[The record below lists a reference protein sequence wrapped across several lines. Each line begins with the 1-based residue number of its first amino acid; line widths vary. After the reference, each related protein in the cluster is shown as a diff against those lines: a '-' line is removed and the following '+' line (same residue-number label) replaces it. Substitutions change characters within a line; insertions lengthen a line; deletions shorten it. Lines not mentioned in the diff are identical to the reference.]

1 MSQIRAVRREEPLC
15 EGVVRFSV
23 GRRGSG
29 TGAGCVALHALA
41 NPFKVEPYGPYELG
55 EALLCYR
62 DYLQEKIAAK
72 DADVCRALNTVWLAA
87 KRGEVELECF
97 CKPLPCH
104 ADVIIEIVETATR

>member
-1 MSQIRAVRREEPLC
+1 MNHMRAVRRGEPLRD
-15 EGVVRFSV
+15 GVVRFSV
-23 GRRGSG
+23 GRKGSG

-41 NPFKVEPYGPYELG
+41 NPFKVEPYGPHERE

-62 DYLQEKIAAK
+62 DYLQEKFAAK
-72 DADVCRALNTVWLAA
+72 DADVCRALNTVWRAA

-104 ADVIIEIVETATR
+104 ADVIIEIVESVTR

>member
-1 MSQIRAVRREEPLC
+1 MR

-41 NPFKVEPYGPYELG
+41 NPFKVKPHGPHERE
-55 EALLCYR
+55 EALLRYR
-62 DYLQEKIAAK
+62 DHLREKIAAK
-72 DADVCRALNTVWLAA
+72 DADVCRALNAVWRAA

-104 ADVIIEIVETATR
+104 ADVIIEIVATATP

>member
-1 MSQIRAVRREEPLC
+1 MNQIKAVKRGEALRV
-15 EGVVRFSV
+15 GVVRFSV

-41 NPFKVEPYGPYELG
+41 NPFKVEPYGPHERG
-55 EALLCYR
+55 EALLRYR
-62 DYLQEKIAAK
+62 DYLQEKIAVK

-87 KRGEVELECF
+87 ERSEVELECF

-104 ADVIIEIVETATR
+104 ADVIIEIVETVTR

>member
-1 MSQIRAVRREEPLC
+1 MNQIRAVKRGEALR

-41 NPFKVEPYGPYELG
+41 NPFKVKPYGPYERR
-55 EALLCYR
+55 EALLRYR
-62 DYLQEKIAAK
+62 AYLQKKIAVK
-72 DADVCRALNTVWLAA
+72 DADVCGALNTVWFAA

-104 ADVIIEIVETATR
+104 ADVISEIVAAAMN

>member
-1 MSQIRAVRREEPLC
+1 MNQIKAVKRGEALR

-23 GRRGSG
+23 GRRDTG

-41 NPFKVEPYGPYELG
+41 NPFKVEPHGPYERG

-62 DYLQEKIAAK
+62 DYLQEKIAVK
-72 DADVCRALNTVWLAA
+72 DADVCGALNTLWLAA
-87 KRGEVELECF
+87 KRGDVELECF

-104 ADVIIEIVETATR
+104 ADVIIEIVETVTR